1 MINNTLV
8 NIYWKGNFFFIPR
21 ISTVK
26 VYNNHN
32 NDIDN
37 AIEFPGVLESIQ
49 IRLFMFS
56 DTIVHSILSKGKQWR
71 EQYLKLFDTYIKTIS
86 KCL

>member
-8 NIYWKGNFFFIPR
+8 IFIEKETFFHSL
-21 ISTVK
+21 STAK

-56 DTIVHSILSKGKQWR
+56 DTIVHSILSKGKQ
-71 EQYLKLFDTYIKTIS
+71 
-86 KCL
+86 

>member
-1 MINNTLV
+1 MKRKL
-8 NIYWKGNFFFIPR
+8 FFIPR
-21 ISTVK
+21 VSTAK

-56 DTIVHSILSKGKQWR
+56 DAIVHSILSKGKQWR